1 MNSVLRHLRR
11 AALLDG
17 GAGLPDGQLLEG
29 FLVRHDEAAFEA
41 LLRRHGPMVLGV
53 CRRVLR
59 QEQDAED
66 AFQATFLVL
75 VRKAS
80 TIRPRDLVGA
90 WLYGVAY
97 RTAMKARTMSTRRR
111 AREERAG
118 AKRPTEAAGEG
129 AWEDLLPL
137 LDQELSQLPDK
148 YRVPVV
154 LCDLEG
160 HTRREAARRLK
171 VPEGTLSGRLTTAR
185 KLLARRLARY
195 GLAVSGGALAS
206 ALFKKTA
213 SACVPSF
220 LQTSTLRA
228 AVQAAAGQALTA
240 GAVPARVVALTDGVV
255 KTMFLMKL
263 RAVVAVVMVVCV
275 GAGVVGLAYRTTAAE
290 PSKTAGAPGAGGAA
304 QAAADD
310 LEALR
315 LEVEA
320 LRKSLQA
327 TRERVKTLEGEVQG
341 LKEKGKTSA
350 RVDGEGKPEGIA
362 VERVP
367 LEVRIHSVPVNRV
380 EAVTVTGVA
389 DPLAEAEA
397 ALKKL
402 RERPDDKQAT
412 EALEK
417 AVQRL
422 KEQPKPAHLEIE
434 LQRQNLE
441 KQLQQLKEQPKPE
454 NLEKEL
460 QRLKEQSKLEHLEM
474 QLQRLK
480 EQPKPEKAPANPQR
494 Q

>member
-1 MNSVLRHLRR
+1 MNSVLRHLSR
-11 AALLDG
+11 AALG
-17 GAGLPDGQLLEG
+17 GLTDGQLLER
-29 FLVRHDEAAFEA
+29 FLGRRDEAAFEA

-59 QEQDAED
+59 HEQDAED
-66 AFQATFLVL
+66 AFQASFLVFA
-75 VRKAS
+75 RKAG
-80 TIRPRDLVGA
+80 TVRPRELLGN

-97 RTAMKARTMSTRRR
+97 RTAMKARTMNARRR
-111 AREERAG
+111 ARELRASIKST
-118 AKRPTEAAGEG
+118 AETPTEDG
-129 AWEDLLPL
+129 WEELLPL
-137 LDQELSQLPDK
+137 LDEELHGLPDK

-160 HTRREAARRLK
+160 KSRKEVARLLGL
-171 VPEGTLSGRLTTAR
+171 PEGTLSWRLAHAR
-185 KLLARRLARY
+185 KTLAGRLARY
-195 GLAVSGGALAS
+195 GLAVSGGALAA
-206 ALFKKTA
+206 ALSEKAA
-213 SACVPSF
+213 SACVTAA
-220 LQTSTLRA
+220 LAVSTAKA
-228 AVQAAAGQALTA
+228 AMSLAAGQGLTA
-240 GAVPARVVALTDGVV
+240 GAVPARVVALAEGVV
-255 KTMFLMKL
+255 KTMLLTKL
-263 RAVVAVVMVVCV
+263 KAFVAVAVVVTVS
-275 GAGVVGLAYRTTAAE
+275 AGVVGLAYRTTAAE
-290 PSKTAGAPGAGGAA
+290 PGKTAGTPGGAA
-304 QAAADD
+304 QAEADD

-320 LRKSLQA
+320 LRKGLDA
-327 TRERVKTLEGEVQG
+327 TRKRVKALEDEVQALRGKDEAAQRYKGAGQEMRSAPAGQPTLKPSTNYLYIDIGKDAG
-341 LKEKGKTSA
+341 L
-350 RVDGEGKPEGIA
+350 P
-362 VERVP
+362 
-367 LEVRIHSVPVNRV
+367 
-380 EAVTVTGVA
+380 

-402 RERPDDKQAT
+402 KERPDDKQAAD
-412 EALEK
+412 ALEK

-480 EQPKPEKAPANPQR
+480 EQPKPEKTPANPQR